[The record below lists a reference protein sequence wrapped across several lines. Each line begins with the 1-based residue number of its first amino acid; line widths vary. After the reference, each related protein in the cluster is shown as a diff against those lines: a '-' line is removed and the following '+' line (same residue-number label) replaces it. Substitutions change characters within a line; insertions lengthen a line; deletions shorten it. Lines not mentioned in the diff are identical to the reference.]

1 MHPAAEVAEQR
12 LKNLETHLEQENPVL
27 LSTVQSFRSLDRV
40 AYGLGLLSKDQ
51 SFATQIP
58 WWPLVSILGTFSAGK
73 STFINHFLGYELQR
87 TGNQAVDDRFTVIC
101 YSREATGHALPG
113 IALDSDPRFPLYQ
126 ISKDIDL
133 VAGGEGERIDAYLQL
148 KTCPS
153 ERIRG
158 KILID
163 SPGFDADAQ
172 RTATL
177 RITDHIIDLSDLVLV
192 FFDARHPEPGA
203 MRDTL
208 RHLVRDIINRPDS
221 GKFLF
226 ILNQLDTAARED
238 NPEDVVAA
246 WQRALGEEG
255 LTAGRFYTIYNP
267 DAATPIEDE
276 AKRLRFEHKRDL
288 DLDEIHKRMEQ
299 VEVERAYRIVSTL
312 DKTAKDIQEE
322 AVPFLQRAIG
332 RWRNR
337 TLIGDGIVFGGL
349 LTGFLIWS
357 LSAEHWRALSYQP
370 SWLES
375 LSSIPFAPTILVA
388 MLVLLGILIHFGIR
402 NLAAK
407 SLTRSLRKEAE
418 VKNLRGDLL
427 AAFQRNTRAWRSIF
441 ARTPVGWGR
450 GAKRRLYQ
458 VGEASNSYVQTL
470 NDRFTNPSGESLA
483 AVNEPPAASPD
494 RS

>member
-1 MHPAAEVAEQR
+1 MPPSADVVEQR
-12 LKNLETHLEQENPVL
+12 LKNLETHLAQENPVL

-40 AYGLGLLSKDQ
+40 AYGMGLLAKDQ

-58 WWPLVSILGTFSAGK
+58 WWPLISILGTFSAGK
-73 STFINHFLGYELQR
+73 STFINHFLGHKIQR

-113 IALDSDPRFPLYQ
+113 VALDSDPRFPLYQ
-126 ISKDIDL
+126 ISKDINL
-133 VAGGEGERIDAYLQL
+133 VANGEGERIDAYLQL

-153 ERIRG
+153 ERLRG

-208 RHLVRDIINRPDS
+208 RHLVADTINRADS
-221 GKFLF
+221 GKFLY

-255 LTAGRFYTIYNP
+255 LTAGRFYTVYNP

-276 AKRLRFEHKRDL
+276 AKRRRFERKRDE
-288 DLDEIHKRMEQ
+288 DLGEIHDRMQQ
-299 VEVERAYRIVSTL
+299 VEVERAYRIVGAL
-312 DKTAKDIQEE
+312 DKTAKDIEE
-322 AVPFLQRAIG
+322 HAVPFLTSAIG
-332 RWRNR
+332 RWRKR
-337 TLIGDGIVFGGL
+337 TLWGDGIVFGGAL
-349 LTGFLIWS
+349 AAFLFWS
-357 LSAEHWRALSYQP
+357 LKAGHWQGLTYDAPWLQSMSGAPAALA
-370 SWLES
+370 L
-375 LSSIPFAPTILVA
+375 LLAALLILAVA
-388 MLVLLGILIHFGIR
+388 AHFGIR
-402 NLAAK
+402 RLTAK
-407 SLTRSLRKEAE
+407 SVAKPLGREAE
-418 VKNLRGDLL
+418 NQELRGDL
-427 AAFQRNTRAWRSIF
+427 AGAFMRNTKPWRSIF
-441 ARTPVGWGR
+441 ARSPAGWGAS
-450 GAKRRLYQ
+450 AKRRLHKVRQ
-458 VGEASNSYVQTL
+458 DSNVFVQTL

-483 AVNEPPAASPD
+483 EVNEPEDVSA
-494 RS
+494 RG